1 MPPKHARRH
10 GRQERSA
17 CLTLD
22 LFGVEA
28 SAPPDTGRDEPPP
41 APEPLEGDRSDD
53 AECRTGTPPTSDQAS
68 AAAAVVRARH
78 DAEAASLRLPE
89 QPDGGALTA
98 DAAIA
103 IGQAR
108 IDGCRVTLDS
118 ALPREVYQEVA
129 EAFGRIGGRWVRAG
143 RRRDDI
149 PAGYHA
155 FPLES
160 VDLVH
165 AIAETGRLPP
175 RNPTSFFP
183 SPPAVVDLVMS
194 AADLAAADWLQ
205 YRFLEPHAGQGAIAD
220 RIRASFPDCP
230 LDVVEIL
237 DLNRR
242 VLCRKGYDPIA
253 ADFLKFD
260 PGPVYDRILANPP
273 FSLPGAPRAYQDH
286 IRHAWDLL
294 KDGGVL
300 VAVAP
305 GGVLGDRK
313 QDREFHRWLADRGT
327 MEELPERAFEAS
339 GTGVSTAL
347 ICLKNRSV
355 GWKREP
361 FMGWCSWNAWQAAL
375 WADNDWTLYQDERR
389 LHARITGGDFGRAPI
404 ADGANWALAAEVRSL
419 YESGTAELNR
429 RPLYAG
435 VYLDDGDHRELLAH
449 FVGRFHEHHV
459 SDRDDS
465 HYRVAA

>member
-1 MPPKHARRH
+1 MPPKQARRH

-22 LFGVEA
+22 LFGDEA
-28 SAPPDTGRDEPPP
+28 SEAQDTSRDEPSP
-41 APEPLEGDRSDD
+41 APEAPEDDRSDD
-53 AECRTGTPPTSDQAS
+53 AACRAWAPSTPGRDS
-68 AAAAVVRARH
+68 ADAAVLRARLE
-78 DAEAASLRLPE
+78 AEAASLRLPE

-103 IGQAR
+103 IRQAR
-108 IDGCRVTLDS
+108 IDGCRVTLNS

-165 AIAETGRLPP
+165 DIAETERLPP
-175 RNPTSFFP
+175 DNPMSFFP

-220 RIRASFPDCP
+220 RIRASFPRCP

-242 VLCRKGYDPIA
+242 VLRRKGYDPIA

-305 GGVLGDRK
+305 GRVLGDRK
-313 QDREFHRWLADRGT
+313 RDGEFHRWLADRGT
-327 MEELPERAFEAS
+327 MEELPEKAFEAS

-347 ICLKNRSV
+347 ICLENRSV
-355 GWKREP
+355 GWKRQAY
-361 FMGWCSWNAWQAAL
+361 MGWCSWNAWQAAL

-389 LHARITGGDFGRAPI
+389 LHARITRGDFGRAPL

-419 YESGTAELNR
+419 YESATAELNR

-435 VYLDDGDHRELLAH
+435 VYLDDADHRDLLAH

-459 SDRDDS
+459 RDRED
-465 HYRVAA
+465 HYRAAA